1 MNAAIQISSEPLLS
15 MNDLLLRVVIQDGAS
30 KVYDQV
36 VLANDND
43 AVIRLFDEAASA
55 ARVNVTEMEQQL
67 AEHVFK
73 ARAWHKTAS
82 KQQEAGGFRPEFLTS
97 AALEQLDARH
107 RWLIKHV
114 LVRDQPV
121 LLGGP
126 KKSLKTSIMLD
137 AALSLGSGRP
147 FLGKFEVPERLKV
160 AVLSG
165 ESGQITIRE
174 TALRVAGSK
183 GVKLAACDVLWGFEL
198 PRLGVEEDLTA
209 LSAGL
214 RDNGVQVV
222 FIDPT
227 YLCLLAGTP
236 DLQANNM
243 FQVGPLLL
251 RVAKNCLEAGTT
263 LVLVHHTTKPAGVLR
278 MRAGEPLELEDLA
291 YAGFQEFARQWL
303 LVNRREKYEPGS
315 GKHRLWL
322 NIGGSAGHSG
332 CWGVD
337 VEEGQLDDNFGGRRW
352 LVQVRSVDEAVQA
365 VAQQKERAKD
375 GRRKAKLDELKRKLR
390 QALRELPGGETVTR
404 LAQMIGESRT
414 TGVAEALAEMR
425 EEGEVVLGEIVKQA
439 GRRKQTLPAWRL
451 NRPIDALVA
460 QVKPQRLPLAGEA
473 QGDNEDAL
481 APGGEVV
488 AEAAASAER
497 PDVAENP
504 ENLQGN

>member
-15 MNDLLLRVVIQDGAS
+15 MNDLLLRVVIHDGAS

-43 AVIRLFDEAASA
+43 AVVRLFDEAASA

-67 AEHVFK
+67 ADHVFK
-73 ARAWHKTAS
+73 ARAWHKAVG
-82 KQQEAGGFRPEFLTS
+82 KQQEGGFRPAFLTS

-147 FLGKFEVPERLKV
+147 FLGKFDIQERLKV

-165 ESGQITIRE
+165 ESGQITVRE
-174 TALRVAGSK
+174 TALRVAASK
-183 GVKLAACDVLWGFEL
+183 GVKLSVCDVLWGFDL

-222 FIDPT
+222 FIDPA

-251 RVAKNCLEAGTT
+251 RVARICQEAGTT
-263 LVLVHHTTKPAGVLR
+263 LVLVHHTTKPAGMLR
-278 MRAGEPLELEDLA
+278 MQAGEPLELEDLA
-291 YAGFQEFARQWL
+291 YSGFQEFARQWL
-303 LVNRREKYEPGS
+303 LVNRREKYEAGS
-315 GKHRLWL
+315 GEHLLWL

-332 CWGVD
+332 CWGLD
-337 VEEGQLDDNFGGRRW
+337 IDEGRLDDNFGGRRW
-352 LVQVRSVDEAVQA
+352 SVRVRSVDEAVQA

-375 GRRKAKLDELKRKLR
+375 GRRKAKLDEQKRKLR

-451 NRPIDALVA
+451 NNPIDALVA
-460 QVKPQRLPLAGEA
+460 QVKQQRMPLAGEA
-473 QGDNEDAL
+473 QEGDEDPL
-481 APGGEVV
+481 APGGEVA

-497 PDVAENP
+497 PDVAETL